1 MVKDS
6 LKNRVRFS
14 STLSPEVD
22 KALKE
27 YSQNTMIPISKILDS
42 AIMEYISKKITNDI
56 WCATNCSSMYGTN
69 HIASLPT
76 MS

>member
-27 YSQNTMIPISKILDS
+27 YSQKTMIPISKILDM
-42 AIMEYISKKITNDI
+42 AITEFVNKESKK
-56 WCATNCSSMYGTN
+56 
-69 HIASLPT
+69 
-76 MS
+76 